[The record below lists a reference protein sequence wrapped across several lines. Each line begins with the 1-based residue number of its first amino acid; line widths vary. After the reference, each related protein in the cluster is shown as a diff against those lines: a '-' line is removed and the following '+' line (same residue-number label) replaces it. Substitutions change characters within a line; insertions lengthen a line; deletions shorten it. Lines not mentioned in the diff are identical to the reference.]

1 MHIKFN
7 FKKLEKHSLIVKKYC
22 QENNM
27 KNKRVFY
34 YDALRSLAIF
44 GIIACHMTANF
55 ITNTNNISI
64 YNLDWMFLLFFN
76 SFRQFSIPI
85 FVMISGALLSIKIIP
100 YQLSSGKN
108 LIEFLFPIYSGQQS

>member
-1 MHIKFN
+1 MVHIKFN

-85 FVMISGALLSIKIIP
+85 FVMISGALLINKDYSLSTFIRKKFNRIFIP
-100 YQLSSGKN
+100 Y
-108 LIEFLFPIYSGQQS
+108 IF